1 MPNPQR
7 LCAFCGGLGMTKQ
20 HIFGK
25 RLLPFLE
32 KKAATHLIINTAP
45 YSTDTKKRE
54 GNIWGK
60 QLRRVCSQCNGG
72 WMRELEEASF
82 EFFSKLIFGET
93 NIPNRIHRMLAARI
107 SQIITV
113 ADLSVED
120 DRRAIY
126 QEDRTYLYNELA
138 APIDWNIFLVRAD
151 VDSDKGQYYHADAFY
166 NTKQISGI
174 GPEVTKNLVVTMLL
188 GKLCVHALSRPPTGL
203 RAIRE

>member
-32 KKAATHLIINTAP
+32 EKA
-45 YSTDTKKRE
+45 
-54 GNIWGK
+54 
-60 QLRRVCSQCNGG
+60 
-72 WMRELEEASF
+72 
-82 EFFSKLIFGET
+82 
-93 NIPNRIHRMLAARI
+93 
-107 SQIITV
+107 V

-138 APIDWNIFLVRAD
+138 APIHWDIFLVRAD

-166 NTKQISGI
+166 NTKQIAGI
-174 GPEVTKNLVVTMLL
+174 GPGVTKNLVVTMLL
-188 GKLCVHALSRPPTGL
+188 GKLCVHALSRPPTGFKGYRGVKL
-203 RAIRE
+203 AALWPPTDRDIDLCGSSLLSEQE